1 MQEMEKPSFIRK
13 FMEKTAKRKTF
24 YISDVFAVFWL
35 LLFLLVRPTW
45 PEVVAFFHLIAFFLL
60 LPPVWGNWRNA
71 FLLPP
76 NPYTRNKVQN
86 GARATIY
93 LHILL
98 ATYCAFVAVR
108 TYSRGWISFPAWW

>member
-1 MQEMEKPSFIRK
+1 MQEMEKPSPIRK

-60 LPPVWGNWRNA
+60 LAVGAGAMVLLRRRIRGAVWQITG
-71 FLLPP
+71 
-76 NPYTRNKVQN
+76 
-86 GARATIY
+86 
-93 LHILL
+93 
-98 ATYCAFVAVR
+98 
-108 TYSRGWISFPAWW
+108 

>member
-1 MQEMEKPSFIRK
+1 MQEREKPSLIRK

-93 LHILL
+93 LLILL

>member
-1 MQEMEKPSFIRK
+1 MQEMEKPSLIRK
-13 FMEKTAKRKTF
+13 FMEKAAKRKTF

-71 FLLPP
+71 FLLRP
-76 NPYTRNKVQN
+76 TRIPGIKSKMERVQPFIS
-86 GARATIY
+86 IY
-93 LHILL
+93 CSPHIVHLL
-98 ATYCAFVAVR
+98 
-108 TYSRGWISFPAWW
+108 P

>member
-1 MQEMEKPSFIRK
+1 MEKPSPIRK

-60 LPPVWGNWRNA
+60 LPPDLYV
-71 FLLPP
+71 
-76 NPYTRNKVQN
+76 
-86 GARATIY
+86 
-93 LHILL
+93 HI
-98 ATYCAFVAVR
+98 
-108 TYSRGWISFPAWW
+108 ISFIKFSLPNISSIIIFT

>member
-1 MQEMEKPSFIRK
+1 MQVMEKPSPIRK

-76 NPYTRNKVQN
+76 DPYTRNKVQN